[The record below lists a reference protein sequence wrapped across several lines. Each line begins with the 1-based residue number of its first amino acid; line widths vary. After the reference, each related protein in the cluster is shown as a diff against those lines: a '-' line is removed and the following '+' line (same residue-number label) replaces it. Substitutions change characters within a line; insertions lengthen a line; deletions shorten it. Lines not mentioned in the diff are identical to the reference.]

1 MTNLPTGTTETT
13 PAPRRRRLN
22 RVITVSALAAGALTA
37 LAAPAQAAIGWTPDQ
52 AHGTGFRTAGDPRT
66 DDCGNRSRDNGGR
79 RNGNFNGSVA
89 TCTAPAPTRS
99 PATPTWSPSAPASTW
114 GPAAPASTWSPN
126 TPVATRTPSTPAVT
140 WTPAAPTA
148 PSTTVTTTRGATIN
162 YNEGYAGSC
171 VYYALERFHQYT
183 GVYPKAFGDAR
194 YLATGAAASGWATG
208 TTPRINSLVVFQP
221 GQNGAGAPTGHVA
234 WVEQV
239 SGNQI
244 YIGEMNAP
252 TPYVV
257 THRWM
262 TPVAGVRYVYA

>member
-13 PAPRRRRLN
+13 PTTRRRRLN
-22 RVITVSALAAGALTA
+22 RVITFSALAAGALTA
-37 LAAPAQAAIGWTPDQ
+37 LAAPAQAAPGWAPVQ
-52 AHGTGFRTAGDPRT
+52 AHGGGFRAATEPRNS
-66 DDCGNRSRDNGGR
+66 DCGNRPRDNGGR
-79 RNGNFNGSVA
+79 RHGNMSDFNGYFSGAVA
-89 TCTAPAPTRS
+89 TCTP
-99 PATPTWSPSAPASTW
+99 PATAPASTW
-114 GPAAPASTWSPN
+114 TPAPTTRPSTSTSPS
-126 TPVATRTPSTPAVT
+126 TTTSPWTTTSPSTTTSPTTTTSPSTPA
-140 WTPAAPTA
+140 
-148 PSTTVTTTRGATIN
+148 STRGGTIN

-171 VYYALERFHQYT
+171 VYYALDRFHQYT
-183 GVYPKAFGDAR
+183 GVYPRAFGDAR

-221 GQNGAGAPTGHVA
+221 GQNGAGSPTGHVA

-262 TPVAGVRYVYA
+262 TPVSGVRYVYA

>member
-13 PAPRRRRLN
+13 PATRRRRLN

-37 LAAPAQAAIGWTPDQ
+37 LAAPAQAATGWTPDQ
-52 AHGTGFRTAGDPRT
+52 SHGTGFRAASEPRNP
-66 DDCGNRSRDNGGR
+66 DCGNRPRDNGGR
-79 RNGNFNGSVA
+79 HNNRMSDFNRSFAGAVA
-89 TCTAPAPTRS
+89 TCAPPSTAPTWSPTAPATTWSPT
-99 PATPTWSPSAPASTW
+99 APTWSPSAPA
-114 GPAAPASTWSPN
+114 A
-126 TPVATRTPSTPAVT
+126 
-140 WTPAAPTA
+140 TA
-148 PSTTVTTTRGATIN
+148 PSTSGTTRGATIN

-183 GVYPKAFGDAR
+183 GVYPRAFGDAR

-208 TTPRINSLVVFQP
+208 SSPRINSLVVFQP
-221 GQNGAGAPTGHVA
+221 GQNGAGSPTGHVA

-239 SGNQI
+239 AGNQI

-252 TPYVV
+252 SPYVV

-262 TPVAGVRYVYA
+262 TPVSGVRYVYA